1 MIVMMMMMMTAM
13 TNDDGDDANDLIY
26 KRASVEP
33 PPLAQY
39 VLITVMCP
47 TDFVEPTDAQMISV
61 MMALREAIP

>member
-26 KRASVEP
+26 KIAPVEP

-39 VLITVMCP
+39 VLITV
-47 TDFVEPTDAQMISV
+47 SN
-61 MMALREAIP
+61 